1 MVDIENT
8 EFTNAPAPIVK
19 KWCTHTTKLRPAM
32 MTIAPTMV
40 LYPKICFWANEAMTS
55 EKIPNAGSMTIY
67 TSGCPHIQNRFAHI
81 IGSPSPRSEEHT
93 SELQSRFD
101 LVCRLLLEKK
111 K

>member
-1 MVDIENT
+1 TDIGSPIMMVDNENT
-8 EFTNAPAPIVK
+8 EFTSAAAPIVK

-67 TSGCPHIQNRFAHI
+67 TSGCPHIQNRDRK
-81 IGSPSPRSEEHT
+81 ST
-93 SELQSRFD
+93 
-101 LVCRLLLEKK
+101 RLNSSHVSTAYAAFSA
-111 K
+111 